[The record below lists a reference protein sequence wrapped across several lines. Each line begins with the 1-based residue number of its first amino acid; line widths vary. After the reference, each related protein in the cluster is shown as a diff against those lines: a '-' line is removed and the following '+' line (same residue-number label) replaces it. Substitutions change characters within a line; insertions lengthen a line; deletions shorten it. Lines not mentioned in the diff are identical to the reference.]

1 MRLSPEPAANKIKLL
16 HLIND
21 MSINGGAQRFVMDLL
36 SRTPCNYVI
45 RVVTLDPVNDYA
57 QQIVA
62 LGHECYCWSELT
74 LLEKLSMMRWPE
86 IVHGHLFPSV
96 YLAVLFR
103 GNKLQTEHATHNRRR
118 DFPKLKLIEWL
129 MYRRYERVVSIS
141 KQVEEALLTF
151 LPGCRDQ
158 SVVIENGV
166 DLEQFDLAAESR
178 VKSLDKVRIGMV
190 GRFHPYKDQ
199 LAIIKALALL
209 GEGYDVQFVGDGEL
223 RQMLV
228 TAAHDLG
235 VEEQINFVGVSD
247 DIPAFLA
254 GLDIYVQSSKVEG
267 FGLAAVEAMAAGL
280 PILASD
286 IPGLREVVGC
296 NEYLFT
302 AGDEQELAD
311 KIRHFNDTEYYVRA
325 KEYAGQ
331 RAQRFGI
338 QTFTERY
345 AAIYAELAPQG

>member
-1 MRLSPEPAANKIKLL
+1 MRLSPELSTKRIKLL

-21 MSINGGAQRFVMDLL
+21 MSINGGAQRFVMDLV
-36 SRTPCNYVI
+36 SRTPGNYMI
-45 RVVTLDPVNDYA
+45 RVVTLDSINDYS
-57 QQIVA
+57 QQITD

-74 LLEKLSMMRWPE
+74 LSEKLSMMRWPE

-96 YLAVLFR
+96 YLATLFR

-151 LPGCRDQ
+151 LPGCRDK

-166 DLEQFDLAAESR
+166 DLEQFDAAAQSR
-178 VKSLDKVRIGMV
+178 IKSLSNVRIGMV

-209 GEGYDVQFVGDGEL
+209 GEGYEVLFVGDGEL

-228 TAAHDLG
+228 TAARDLG
-235 VEEQINFVGVSD
+235 VEEQIRFIGVSD
-247 DIPAFLA
+247 DIPGFLA

-280 PILASD
+280 PVLASD
-286 IPGLREVVGC
+286 IPGLREVVGSS
-296 NEYLFT
+296 EYLFSV
-302 AGDEQELAD
+302 GDERELAD
-311 KIRHFNDTEYYVRA
+311 KISHFNNAESYTRA

-331 RAQRFGI
+331 RAQLFGI
-338 QTFTERY
+338 QTFIERY
-345 AAIYAELAPQG
+345 AAVYAELAAQG